1 MVVEVGCESREEEEN
16 VAEEKVADGLEEKV
30 ADGLEEKVAD
40 GLEEKVADDLEE
52 DDLEVRGVRMRMGAS
67 SGPTPLETMLGLAGV
82 CSSTTGPTTGP
93 TTVESW
99 ASSSLVSK

>member
-1 MVVEVGCESREEEEN
+1 MVVVVVEVGCESREEEEN
-16 VAEEKVADGLEEKV
+16 VA
-30 ADGLEEKVAD
+30 EEKVAD